1 MIHVP
6 PTRKLNSLN
15 PITSK
20 TSSYYIIRLCLKSRI
35 LSLRAL
41 NPVQLWWGSSH
52 TTFLSMWRPRTKETN
67 YLPLYTCIC
76 SLVYMYTTI
85 YKRQDNHNRQSCSKR
100 RIKMKDIG
108 LLVSGNELRSSHFTL
123 IKSKSWTTW
132 KINTSFG
139 IPKRGGHKANCG
151 SKTKQRQVNTG
162 SYSLPEWRLTNRKH
176 HGNHCQHRETWTVID
191 KFLEAQ
197 GRHLWEWKTPGDP
210 ATEGILQY

>member
-6 PTRKLNSLN
+6 PTRKINSFN

-52 TTFLSMWRPRTKETN
+52 TTFLLMWRPRTKETN

-139 IPKRGGHKANCG
+139 IPKREEDTRQTAALRLNRDRWIQAVIAYQSGDSQTESTMGTTANIG
-151 SKTKQRQVNTG
+151 K
-162 SYSLPEWRLTNRKH
+162 PEL
-176 HGNHCQHRETWTVID
+176 
-191 KFLEAQ
+191 
-197 GRHLWEWKTPGDP
+197 
-210 ATEGILQY
+210 